1 VAKHDPK
8 QAVLIAGAV
17 SGLVYLFYA
26 FGPVVLGFVLDRWSP
41 PPPPPPQEKGDLSQL
56 IGGLTDALRDVA
68 GLPSKL
74 PAPSAPRP
82 GVPIS
87 IEVERTASNEASSS
101 EVLVAVEPP
110 VSSEPSP
117 LPSEPV
123 PSSELAM
130 PSFAEEQKVTPSS
143 VVSLIEA
150 PVAVE
155 PSSEATSDA
164 SSVPSNEP
172 VPSVPKEISVAVFE
186 GQAFTLCGYSDF
198 KAEISGGQIVLRSTN
213 RAIPGRTFR
222 GFERRLDAG
231 VPEDLWPDCVVAAGY
246 QTVGGTTRIAISSI
260 GGTND

>member
-41 PPPPPPQEKGDLSQL
+41 PPPPPPQENSDLSQL
-56 IGGLTDALRDVA
+56 IEGLTDALRDVA

-74 PAPSAPRP
+74 PDPSAPRP
-82 GVPIS
+82 GDPIS
-87 IEVERTASNEASSS
+87 IEVERSASSEASSS

-110 VSSEPSP
+110 VSIEPASQPEPAASEEASSP
-117 LPSEPV
+117 WSTSIVVADIGPMESVPVTQSEASALPSD
-123 PSSELAM
+123 
-130 PSFAEEQKVTPSS
+130 VTQVQSQ
-143 VVSLIEA
+143 E
-150 PVAVE
+150 
-155 PSSEATSDA
+155 
-164 SSVPSNEP
+164 
-172 VPSVPKEISVAVFE
+172 KSVAVFE

-198 KAEISGGQIVLRSTN
+198 KAEVSGGQIVLRSTN

-231 VPEDLWPDCVVAAGY
+231 VPQDILPDCVVAAGY